1 MIILN
6 INEIINRAI
15 DESVRN
21 ISKSHDNKN
30 LKNLDSELLELV
42 KSNELLMS
50 YSNTLLI
57 NYHEELKKALK
68 QQGITI

>member
-1 MIILN
+1 MN

-30 LKNLDSELLELV
+30 FKNLDSELLELV